1 MTRNSESPE
10 SPESPLPR
18 DRPSMQ
24 LLTLPPSGRNYSRN
38 CSIASYR
45 SEDAL
50 SNLSLGSLLPPDLD
64 DEILCIHL
72 GMLIDFAIFCGQDFL
87 WICFKVGRTLSSA
100 P

>member
-1 MTRNSESPE
+1 MSLKGEDFLHKTATIPSIMARNSESPE

-18 DRPSMQ
+18 ERPSMQ

-64 DEILCIHL
+64 DGILCKSRFSI
-72 GMLIDFAIFCGQDFL
+72 
-87 WICFKVGRTLSSA
+87 LSEDYS

>member
-1 MTRNSESPE
+1 MSLKGEDFLQKTATIPSIMARNSESPE

-18 DRPSMQ
+18 DRPNMQ
-24 LLTLPPSGRNYSRN
+24 LLTLPPSGRDYSRN

-64 DEILCIHL
+64 DGILCVYL
-72 GMLIDFAIFCGQDFL
+72 YKLASKG
-87 WICFKVGRTLSSA
+87 
-100 P
+100 